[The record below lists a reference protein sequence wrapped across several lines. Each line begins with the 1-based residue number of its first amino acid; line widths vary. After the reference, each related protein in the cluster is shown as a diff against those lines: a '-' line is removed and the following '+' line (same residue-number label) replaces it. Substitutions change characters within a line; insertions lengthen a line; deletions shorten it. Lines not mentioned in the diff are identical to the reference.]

1 MQAINIHDSN
11 IVFEEKA
18 EEPQKKQPVDNLGEE
33 AFLGSLEWALD
44 AGDIVTCK
52 KLVTWRR
59 SLLKL
64 GRITGWEIALSVAMK
79 TFKSKQITPEDIIE
93 ANY

>member
-1 MQAINIHDSN
+1 MQAINIHDQE
-11 IVFEEKA
+11 VVVQGKEA
-18 EEPQKKQPVDNLGEE
+18 AGRRQPVENLGEE

-44 AGDIVTCK
+44 AGDLATCK

-64 GRITGWEIALSVAMK
+64 GRITGW
-79 TFKSKQITPEDIIE
+79 
-93 ANY
+93 